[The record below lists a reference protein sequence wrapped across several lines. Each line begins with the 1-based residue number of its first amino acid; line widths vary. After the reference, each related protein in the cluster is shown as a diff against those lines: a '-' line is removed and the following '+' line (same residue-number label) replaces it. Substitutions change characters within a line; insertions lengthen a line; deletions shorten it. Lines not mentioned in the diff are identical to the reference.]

1 MAKSRGRAKF
11 PDQQGLKA
19 MSPHRALAGFVL
31 FGLALSARGADA
43 APKRRGPRPETPIAI
58 TLENKRRVAL
68 QSFEIVMAGKPYSG
82 DASVAEIIVGKLDR
96 PLPGGETVSLPLDK
110 PKGCLFE
117 ARWKFED
124 ADDGGAVDLCNDAHI
139 VLVD

>member
-1 MAKSRGRAKF
+1 MGPR
-11 PDQQGLKA
+11 
-19 MSPHRALAGFVL
+19 RALAGFVL
-31 FGLALSARGADA
+31 FGLALSACGAVA
-43 APKRRGPRPETPIAI
+43 AAKRRAPRAETPTAV

-68 QSFEIVMAGKPYSG
+68 QSFEIVMSG
-82 DASVAEIIVGKLDR
+82 GTSSGAASLAEIIVGKLDK
-96 PLPGGETVSLPLDK
+96 PLPAGETVSLPLDK

-124 ADDGGAVDLCNDAHI
+124 ADDVGPVDLCNDAHI

>member
-1 MAKSRGRAKF
+1 
-11 PDQQGLKA
+11 
-19 MSPHRALAGFVL
+19 MSPRRALAGTVI
-31 FGLALSARGADA
+31 FGCALSAFGGAAGA
-43 APKRRGPRPETPIAI
+43 ALKRRAPPSQAPTAV
-58 TLENKRRVAL
+58 TVENNRRVAL
-68 QSFEIVMAGKPYSG
+68 QSFEIVMAGKAYSG
-82 DASVAEIIVGKLDR
+82 KASFAERIVGRLDK

-124 ADDGGAVDLCNDAHI
+124 ADDGGAVDLCNDGHI

>member
-1 MAKSRGRAKF
+1 
-11 PDQQGLKA
+11 
-19 MSPHRALAGFVL
+19 MSPRRASAGFVI
-31 FGLALSARGADA
+31 FGCALLAFGVAVDA
-43 APKRRGPRPETPIAI
+43 APKRSPQAPTAV

-68 QSFEIVMAGKPYSG
+68 QSFEIVMAGKSLAGADSARMPS
-82 DASVAEIIVGKLDR
+82 SAEIIVGKLDK
-96 PLPGGETVSLPLDK
+96 PLLAGESVSLQLDK

-124 ADDGGAVDLCNDAHI
+124 ADDGGAVDLCGDAHI

>member
-1 MAKSRGRAKF
+1 
-11 PDQQGLKA
+11 
-19 MSPHRALAGFVL
+19 MSPRQALAGL
-31 FGLALSARGADA
+31 LAFGYALLLCGETLAA
-43 APKRRGPRPETPIAI
+43 APKPRARQKPPPSV

-68 QSFEIVMAGKPYSG
+68 QSFEIVMSGPHPLRHPPTKNRRQARQALASG
-82 DASVAEIIVGKLDR
+82 DSVSVR
-96 PLPGGETVSLPLDK
+96 LDK

-124 ADDGGAVDLCNDAHI
+124 ADDAGPVDLCNDAHI

>member
-1 MAKSRGRAKF
+1 
-11 PDQQGLKA
+11 
-19 MSPHRALAGFVL
+19 MSPRRALAGFVL
-31 FGLALSARGADA
+31 FGLALPTCGADA
-43 APKRRGPRPETPIAI
+43 APKRGAPPETPTAV

-68 QSFEIVMAGKPYSG
+68 QSFEIVMAGKAYSG
-82 DASVAEIIVGKLDR
+82 SASLAEIIVGKLER
-96 PLPGGETVSLPLDK
+96 PLPGGETVSLTLDK

-124 ADDGGAVDLCNDAHI
+124 ADDGGAVDLCNGAHI

>member
-1 MAKSRGRAKF
+1 
-11 PDQQGLKA
+11 
-19 MSPHRALAGFVL
+19 MSPRRALAGFVL
-31 FGLALSARGADA
+31 FGLALPASGADA
-43 APKRRGPRPETPIAI
+43 APKRRASRPEAPIAV

-68 QSFEIVMAGKPYSG
+68 QSFEIVMAGKAHSG
-82 DASVAEIIVGKLDR
+82 DASLAEIIVGKLDK
-96 PLPGGETVSLPLDK
+96 PLPGGETVSLPLEK

>member
-1 MAKSRGRAKF
+1 
-11 PDQQGLKA
+11 
-19 MSPHRALAGFVL
+19 MSPRRALAGFVL

-68 QSFEIVMAGKPYSG
+68 QSFEIVMAGKAYSG
-82 DASVAEIIVGKLDR
+82 DASLAEIIVGKLDR

-124 ADDGGAVDLCNDAHI
+124 ADDGGAVDLCNEAHI

>member
-1 MAKSRGRAKF
+1 
-11 PDQQGLKA
+11 
-19 MSPHRALAGFVL
+19 V
-31 FGLALSARGADA
+31 
-43 APKRRGPRPETPIAI
+43 

-68 QSFEIVMAGKPYSG
+68 QSFEIVMAGRAAPL
-82 DASVAEIIVGKLDR
+82 AEIIVGRLDK
-96 PLPGGETVSLPLDK
+96 PLPAGESVSLPLDK

-124 ADDGGAVDLCNDAHI
+124 ADDGGAVDLCNGAHI